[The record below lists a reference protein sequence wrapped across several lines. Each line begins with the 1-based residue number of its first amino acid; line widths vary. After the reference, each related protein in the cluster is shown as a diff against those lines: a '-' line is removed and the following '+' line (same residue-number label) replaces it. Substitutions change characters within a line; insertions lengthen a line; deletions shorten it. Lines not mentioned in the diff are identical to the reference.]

1 MTPNIARIRRKAL
14 AFPMQ
19 EYSSLH
25 HHVYNRE
32 TLRRCYDS
40 LDGDRAV
47 GIDGVSK
54 AAYGQELANNLSS
67 LSKRLGDMG
76 YKPQASRRV
85 YIDKVGS
92 NKKRPLG
99 ISCLEDKI
107 VEQAVKA
114 VLEPIYEP
122 KFMDFSYGYRPE
134 RNPHHALDALGR
146 CIQRQKVNYVVE
158 ADIKGFFDHVHHEM
172 LLKLLEHKIKDKRL
186 LRLIKKMLK
195 SGIME
200 DGLIQASDEG
210 TPQGSILSPL
220 LSNIY
225 LHYALD
231 GWFEWR
237 FKPQCRGEAYL
248 FRFADDFVACFQY
261 RSDAELYLKELEKRL
276 AGFYLKIEPSKTKLL
291 AFGRFAEE
299 NARRKDGKQPATF
312 DFLGFTHYCGKT
324 RNGHFKVKRRT
335 SQKKF
340 TYKLKEFNL
349 WVKQNRSRLK
359 TGALLKTARRKW
371 AGHLNY
377 YAITDNSK
385 RCNAFGRQMTRIL
398 FKWLNR
404 QSQRTSYTWEQFNDL
419 LRWIKWP
426 PLRLKVDL
434 NPCRPPGRESR
445 RAVCQKVASTV
456 LRGLGQQLEIF
467 KDE

>member
-1 MTPNIARIRRKAL
+1 MTPAIARIRRKAK
-14 AFPMQ
+14 AFPRQ
-19 EYSSLH
+19 EYTSLY

-32 TLRRCYDS
+32 TLWRCYDS
-40 LDGDRAV
+40 LDGRRAV
-47 GIDGVSK
+47 GIDGASK
-54 AAYGQELANNLSS
+54 ADYGQDLANNLLK

-92 NKKRPLG
+92 KKKRPLS
-99 ISCLEDKI
+99 ISCFEDKI
-107 VEQAVKA
+107 VEKAVKA
-114 VLEPIYEP
+114 VLEPIYETR
-122 KFMDFSYGYRPE
+122 FLNFSYGYRPN
-134 RNPHHALDALGR
+134 RSPHHALDTLGR
-146 CIQRQKVNYVVE
+146 CIQRRKVNYVVE

-172 LLKLLEHKIKDKRL
+172 LLKLLEHKIKDKRM
-186 LRLIKKMLK
+186 LRLIQRMLK

-200 DGLIQASDEG
+200 DGLVKAGDEG

-237 FKPQCRGEAYL
+237 FKKKCRGEAYL

-261 RSDAELYLKELEKRL
+261 KSDAELYLQELEKRL
-276 AGFYLKIEPSKTKLL
+276 ALFYLEIEPTKTKLL

-299 NARRKDGKQPATF
+299 NALRKAGKRPETF

-335 SQKKF
+335 SRKKF
-340 TYKLKEFNL
+340 NHKLKEFNL

-359 TGALLKTARRKW
+359 TGALLQTARRKW
-371 AGHLNY
+371 VGHLNY

-385 RCNAFGRQMTRIL
+385 RCNAFGYQMERIL
-398 FKWLNR
+398 YKWLNR
-404 QSQRTSYTWEQFNDL
+404 QSQRKSYTWKQFNDVL
-419 LRWIKWP
+419 TWIKWP
-426 PLRLKVDL
+426 PPRVKVNL
-434 NPCRPPGRESR
+434 NPCR
-445 RAVCQKVASTV
+445 
-456 LRGLGQQLEIF
+456 
-467 KDE
+467 

>member
-1 MTPNIARIRRKAL
+1 MKELSMTPAIARIRRKAVAYL
-14 AFPMQ
+14 MQ
-19 EYSSLH
+19 EYSSLY

-32 TLRRCYDS
+32 TLWRCYDS
-40 LDGDRAV
+40 LDGARAV

-54 AAYGQELANNLSS
+54 ADYGQDLANNLSS

-92 NKKRPLG
+92 KKKRPLG
-99 ISCLEDKI
+99 ISCFEDKI
-107 VEQAVKA
+107 VEKVVKV

-122 KFMDFSYGYRPE
+122 KFMNFSYGYRPD
-134 RNPHHALDALGR
+134 RSPHQALDALGR
-146 CIQRQKVNYVVE
+146 CIQRRKVNYVVE
-158 ADIKGFFDHVHHEM
+158 ADIKGFFDRVHHEM

-186 LRLIKKMLK
+186 LRLIKRMLK

-200 DGLIQASDEG
+200 DGLVKASDEG

-237 FKPQCRGEAYL
+237 FKKKCRGEAYL

-261 RSDAELYLKELEKRL
+261 KSDAELYLKELENRL
-276 AGFYLKIEPSKTKLL
+276 REFHLEIEPTKTKLL
-291 AFGRFAEE
+291 AFGR
-299 NARRKDGKQPATF
+299 F
-312 DFLGFTHYCGKT
+312 DFLGFTHYCGRT

-340 TYKLKEFNL
+340 NHKLKEFNL

-371 AGHLNY
+371 VGHLNY

-385 RCNAFGRQMTRIL
+385 RCNAFGRQIVRML
-398 FKWLNR
+398 YKWLNR
-404 QSQRTSYTWEQFNDL
+404 QSQRRSYTWEQFNDVL
-419 LRWIKWP
+419 LWIKWP
-426 PLRLKVDL
+426 PARLKVNL
-434 NPCRPPGRESR
+434 NPCRMPG
-445 RAVCQKVASTV
+445 
-456 LRGLGQQLEIF
+456 
-467 KDE
+467 